1 MDIIAIIPAR
11 YGSNRLPGKPLVDIG
26 GKPMI
31 QRVYERVCSCTFLRE
46 VIIATDDN
54 RIVECCNG
62 FGARAEMTSNEHISG
77 TDRIAEVA
85 RALHADLIVNI
96 QGDEPFIDPRA
107 IQQAVEPL
115 QGEPGLVMG
124 SVKVPINEQ
133 KDILNPN
140 VVKVVTDQDDFALY
154 FSRSPVPFCRNNE
167 QELSGTFF
175 KHLGIYVY
183 RKEFLLK
190 FTTLAPTLLEKSE
203 GLEQLRALEY
213 GYRLK
218 VPTTT
223 FDSLHVDTPDDLDR
237 VRQWATQMDRGRKE
251 DG

>member
-31 QRVYERVCSCTFLRE
+31 QRVYERVRSCTFLQE
-46 VIIATDDN
+46 VIVATDDE
-54 RIVECCNG
+54 RILECCND
-62 FGARAEMTSNEHISG
+62 FGARAEMTSDEHISG

-115 QGEPGLVMG
+115 QGDPEIVMG
-124 SVKVPINEQ
+124 SVKVPISKQ
-133 KDILNPN
+133 KDILDPN
-140 VVKVVTDQDDFALY
+140 VVKVVTDQNDFALY
-154 FSRSPVPFCRNNE
+154 FSRTPIPFCRNKE
-167 QELSGTFF
+167 QQPVGSYF

-183 RKEFLLK
+183 RKAFLLK
-190 FTTLAPTLLEKSE
+190 FTTLQPTLLEKSE

-218 VPTTT
+218 VPTTP
-223 FDSLHVDTPDDLDR
+223 FDSLHVDTSDDLER
-237 VRQWATQMDRGRKE
+237 VRQWAEQKAF
-251 DG
+251 